1 MKILLMLLGLFAYP
15 AMADISEF
23 IFSQSTLGDRYS
35 HIGCCQTGTD
45 PLSFSGPGIG
55 TFVTVIGPG
64 PGTGFAEDEDID
76 FRTGTLI
83 GSTPDSWIFA
93 SGGSISVGGVGLPG
107 VFLPLVGQAEC
118 TTVGGSFFGG
128 QGCLVGSF
136 TGGTFTGPVTMTQT
150 GDDLDVRGSVAVTI
164 DPSLADVYGSPH
176 GLYTGTL
183 TLSFADPSLPNVMPP
198 GGFDFD
204 GMGAGLYNSRLLVA
218 AVPEPTSLLLLAS
231 FLAGLAGISRKTLR
245 NRAHSCRE

>member
-1 MKILLMLLGLFAYP
+1 MKISLMLLGLLAYP
-15 AMADISEF
+15 AMADVAVF
-23 IFSQSTLGDRYS
+23 LFSQNNLGDRYS
-35 HIGCCQTGTD
+35 DIGCCQTGTD

-55 TFVTVIGPG
+55 TSVTVSGPA
-64 PGTGFAEDEDID
+64 PGTGFALDEDID

-93 SGGSISVGGVGLPG
+93 SGGSISVSGVGLPG
-107 VFLPLVGQAEC
+107 VLFPLVGQAEC
-118 TTVGGSFFGG
+118 TAVGGTFFGG
-128 QGCLVGSF
+128 QGCQVGSF

-198 GGFDFD
+198 GGFDFV
-204 GMGAGLYNSRLLVA
+204 GMGAGLFNSRLSVA
-218 AVPEPTSLLLLAS
+218 AVPEPTSWLLLAS
-231 FLAGLAGISRKTLR
+231 FLAGLAGISRKTLC